1 MPGGLLQLAAYGAQD
16 LYLTGNPQ
24 ITFWK
29 TVYRRHSNFAM
40 ENIYVYL
47 DTAPNLTTTTI
58 TQVQVKIPRNGDLLS
73 NIYFTID
80 MPDIYSNEYLQFKWI
95 PNFAQRLVRKASV
108 SINGMQ
114 VDQQYS
120 QWLNIWSQLS
130 LTDGKR
136 ISYDNMTANIPD
148 YTQPKLYYGNYGETN
163 IPTINARRVYV
174 PLPFWFCLNPGLA
187 IPLVALQRSDVYVDL
202 ELAPLNDLFTIR
214 GYSVDM
220 VLNGSTFD
228 YIADQNEANQI
239 QTYMT
244 AQGVND
250 PNNWFWFFVN
260 GSGTP
265 TGKWSQNYFIS
276 SKYIY
281 LDDDERRKF
290 AQSTHEYL
298 ITQVDAYSEADIN
311 VTNYTLNFKFQ
322 HPSKEIILVT
332 QRNDVFLFNQW
343 FNYTG
348 KINHNKVVTLQDLYT
363 QFVKDPNLNSIENL
377 LHPLVNEVERA
388 GRTAD
393 GIHIFDD
400 AGSNLLLGAR
410 LLFNGN
416 ERFENVDYVFLNY
429 LQPYEAHTFCPD
441 KGVYVYSFSL
451 NPENFQPSGSA
462 NFSRINKA
470 EYELRLRTFKRKNTG
485 VDLTIYTYNFNVLR
499 IMGGLGGLVFSN

>member
-1 MPGGLLQLAAYGAQD
+1 MPGGLVQLVAYGAQD

-29 TVYRRHSNFAM
+29 TVYRRYSNFAM
-40 ENIYVYL
+40 ENINVYF
-47 DTAPNLTTTTI
+47 DTAPNLTTSSM
-58 TQVQVKIPRNGDLLS
+58 TQIQVKIPRNGDLLS

-80 MPDIYSNEYLQFKWI
+80 MPDIYSDEYLQFKWI
-95 PNFAQRLVRKASV
+95 PNFAQRFVRRATV

-120 QWLNIWSQLS
+120 QWLNIWAQL
-130 LTDGKR
+130 TQTEGKR
-136 ISYDNMTANIPD
+136 LTYDNLTANIPS
-148 YTQPKLYYGNYGETN
+148 YTQPSIYYGNFGDTV

-174 PLPFWFCLNPGLA
+174 PIPFWFCTNPGLA
-187 IPLVALQRSDVYVDL
+187 IPLIALQRSDVYVDL
-202 ELAPLNDLFTIR
+202 ELAPLNDLFTVR

-228 YIADQNEANQI
+228 YVVDQQEADNI
-239 QTYMT
+239 QSYMT
-244 AQGVND
+244 ARGVND
-250 PNNWFWFFVN
+250 PNNWFWYFVN
-260 GSGTP
+260 GTQAP
-265 TGKWSQNYFIS
+265 TGKWAQNYFLS

-298 ITQVDAYSEADIN
+298 ITQVDEYSVADIN

-343 FNYTG
+343 FNYTA
-348 KINHNKVVTLQDLYT
+348 KINNQKITTLQDLYT
-363 QFVKDPNLNSIENL
+363 QFVKDPNLNSIDNL
-377 LHPLVNEVERA
+377 LHPLVNAVNVANKTA
-388 GRTAD
+388 GS
-393 GIHIFDD
+393 INIFDD
-400 AGSNLLLGAR
+400 AGANILLAAR

-416 ERFENVDYVFLNY
+416 ERFEEVDYVFLNY
-429 LQPYEAHTFCPD
+429 LQPYETHTFCPD
-441 KGVYVYSFSL
+441 KGIYQYSFSL
-451 NPENFQPSGSA
+451 NPETFQPSGTA

-485 VDLTIYTYNFNVLR
+485 VNLSIYTHNMNVLR